1 MKKISLNEKIFVAGA
16 NGMVGSAIVRTLKKY
31 GYGSNLY
38 GGKLLIPD
46 RNELNLLD
54 LNNLENWFLRNKP
67 TIVVLAAAKVGGI
80 IANSKYPADFLLEN
94 LKIQTNVIESAWKFG
109 TRRLLFLGSS
119 CIYPKFCAQPI
130 KEEYLMQSKLEETN
144 EWYAIA
150 KIAGIKL
157 CEALR
162 KQHGFDSICLMPTNL
177 YGPGDN
183 YHPIN
188 SHVMASLIAKFSK
201 AKKESKKF
209 VECLGTGKPLREF
222 LHVNDLGDAVLFC
235 LENWD
240 PKDFSAPKDSKGRA
254 LTHLNVGSGLDLSI
268 LQLAEKISEITGFK
282 GEILWDKTK
291 PDGTPKKQLNID
303 NILSL
308 GWSPKITLDQGLKET
323 IKIYQEKILG

>member
-209 VECLGTGKPLREF
+209 VECWGTGKPLREF

-240 PKDFSAPKDSKGRA
+240 PKDFAAPKDSQGRA